1 MLKQMEITNNT
12 NSNTILLLKEIK
24 EKALKE
30 KEHKSILEVLN
41 PVSLSFSRYLEG
53 YETYILNNLVS
64 KEELEQ
70 YGISGA
76 IGTLTEE
83 GIIFSK
89 SEEKRKE
96 KLSIN
101 DFDLII
107 GNGISITSFN
117 AKAFPQEKIF
127 GFCTDEKDPSLSLRI
142 NRAESLV
149 NAYNNSPSP
158 GYEMLNYHKN
168 GKVYCIV
175 KKI

>member
-12 NSNTILLLKEIK
+12 NNNTILLLKEIK
-24 EKALKE
+24 ERALKE
-30 KEHKSILEVLN
+30 KEHRSILEVLN

-53 YETYILNNLVS
+53 YETYILNNLVN

-70 YGISGA
+70 YGILGA
-76 IGTLTEE
+76 IGNLSES
-83 GIIFSK
+83 GMVFSER
-89 SEEKRKE
+89 EEKNIKRP
-96 KLSIN
+96 SIK

-117 AKAFPQEKIF
+117 AKAFPQEKVF
-127 GFCTDEKDPSLSLRI
+127 GFCTEENDPSLRLRI

-149 NAYNNSPSP
+149 HAYNNSFYP

-175 KKI
+175 KKV